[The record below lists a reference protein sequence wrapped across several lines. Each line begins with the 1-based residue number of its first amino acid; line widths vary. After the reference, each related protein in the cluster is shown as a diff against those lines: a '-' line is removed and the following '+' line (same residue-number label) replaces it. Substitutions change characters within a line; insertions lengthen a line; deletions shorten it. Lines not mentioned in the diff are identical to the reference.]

1 MTVEHFYIH
10 SCHHRSKNSYDNAII
25 VKEKVCTIDEN
36 GNEHWEPKLQ
46 IFRDPM
52 RSFYLTKPQYRNHK
66 FKKEFEKLECLEEF
80 RCRDSE
86 LRDKLAAGLGFK
98 SWENKWAGVK
108 QLCECPYVY
117 GADIDTETLI
127 KHAYLKRAPEGKSPK
142 LTVGAFDIET
152 EVTGKKRINVIT
164 FIHERDVYTVALKEF
179 CKIYSAT
186 SDILNIDTRVT
197 PRQATKEDCLS
208 VIDKII
214 GEELR
219 KNGFTLHFEMVDTE
233 LEVITT
239 IFKQIHRCK
248 TDIIGIWNMPFDIPK
263 VIEELTKMEIDP
275 CSVFCSPEVPKN
287 LRVCKFVEDTNPNA
301 EHIVDKWHWFN
312 CTSHSQ
318 FIDSMCLYGRL
329 RKVAGRDIKYS
340 LDYISNKELGQGKL
354 QLGEITNH
362 GWSQKYDFLRYIAYN
377 INDVVIMQLMEFK
390 NHDIDSLV
398 GLSGYSLLKNYS
410 KQTICVRD
418 GDYNYGL
425 ENGHVPA
432 SASLDMFTEWDKMMP
447 KVGGTVLPPE
457 KAVGTRL
464 KLLKDSNND
473 TLIVIMVVD
482 LDEASMYPTDTI
494 AANISK
500 ETYYGTVLGI
510 YGYGNNYIELLGMV
524 SISPEA
530 YSVQAAVNFFHL
542 PDYEEM
548 EQCLGL

>member
-1 MTVEHFYIH
+1 MIGNTKAFCLIGKGVVLPDKVRVY
-10 SCHHRSKNSYDNAII
+10 HRLWGKLAPAKIRLNWNDDDSVPFIYYLDQKGRIQFGSSDERYPDLLNKIERSRFDYPHIWLSGRLWSKRKII
-25 VKEKVCTIDEN
+25 VFDQFSESNKDEKYVLFHEFLEISGHYIEGIKEYKLVFPKK
-36 GNEHWEPKLQ
+36 GNKGVVY
-46 IFRDPM
+46 M
-52 RSFYLTKPQYRNHK
+52 NSV
-66 FKKEFEKLECLEEF
+66 FEVYERCLNE
-80 RCRDSE
+80 SMHNYMMMHSPVGGW
-86 LRDKLAAGLGFK
+86 KSMITGL
-98 SWENKWAGVK
+98 
-108 QLCECPYVY
+108 
-117 GADIDTETLI
+117 
-127 KHAYLKRAPEGKSPK
+127 
-142 LTVGAFDIET
+142 
-152 EVTGKKRINVIT
+152 
-164 FIHERDVYTVALKEF
+164 
-179 CKIYSAT
+179 SA
-186 SDILNIDTRVT
+186 
-197 PRQATKEDCLS
+197 
-208 VIDKII
+208 IDKII

>member
-1 MTVEHFYIH
+1 
-10 SCHHRSKNSYDNAII
+10 
-25 VKEKVCTIDEN
+25 
-36 GNEHWEPKLQ
+36 
-46 IFRDPM
+46 
-52 RSFYLTKPQYRNHK
+52 
-66 FKKEFEKLECLEEF
+66 
-80 RCRDSE
+80 
-86 LRDKLAAGLGFK
+86 
-98 SWENKWAGVK
+98 
-108 QLCECPYVY
+108 
-117 GADIDTETLI
+117 
-127 KHAYLKRAPEGKSPK
+127 
-142 LTVGAFDIET
+142 
-152 EVTGKKRINVIT
+152 
-164 FIHERDVYTVALKEF
+164 
-179 CKIYSAT
+179 
-186 SDILNIDTRVT
+186 
-197 PRQATKEDCLS
+197 
-208 VIDKII
+208 
-214 GEELR
+214 
-219 KNGFTLHFEMVDTE
+219 
-233 LEVITT
+233 
-239 IFKQIHRCK
+239 
-248 TDIIGIWNMPFDIPK
+248 
-263 VIEELTKMEIDP
+263 
-275 CSVFCSPEVPKN
+275 
-287 LRVCKFVEDTNPNA
+287 
-301 EHIVDKWHWFN
+301 
-312 CTSHSQ
+312 
-318 FIDSMCLYGRL
+318 MCLYGRL

-432 SASLDMFTEWDKMMP
+432 SASLDMLTEWDKMMP

-510 YGYGNNYIELLGMV
+510 YGYGNK
-524 SISPEA
+524 
-530 YSVQAAVNFFHL
+530 Q
-542 PDYEEM
+542 
-548 EQCLGL
+548 